1 MHLQSEH
8 IFLRAVEP
16 SDATTLM
23 IWENDEKFWHVS
35 GTEIP
40 FSMHAIQDY
49 IENAQN
55 FRQTGQLR
63 LMICKKEDQKPIG
76 CIDLYEADFKNRRA
90 GVGILIADSEDKEK
104 GYAFESLNL
113 LIGYAKNV
121 FDFHQ
126 LHCLIGMQNIASM
139 KLFEKAGFKLVGKLK
154 EWNKVGKAFED
165 VYLYQLIF

>member
-23 IWENDEKFWHVS
+23 IWENDENFWHVS

-40 FSMHAIQDY
+40 FSLHAIQAY
-49 IENAQN
+49 IETAQN

-63 LMICKKEDQKPIG
+63 LMICKKNSEKPIG

-90 GVGILIADSEDKEK
+90 GVGILIANSEDKEK

-113 LIGYAKNV
+113 LIDYAKNV

-126 LHCLIGMQNIASM
+126 LHCLIGMRNIASM

-154 EWNKVGKAFED
+154 EWNKVGKEFED
-165 VYLYQLIF
+165 IYLYQLIF